1 MMFLDIIPKSHQSH
15 LTVCEPQ
22 QGKVTSEQ
30 QMVQCWQSVKAGEQ
44 FNAVDDTILYVL
56 ELGLVNIYDGPDIS
70 KAKLLVDSEVHK
82 GSVEF
87 HLNERDWFSHGHNR
101 DPLYNN
107 VILHVV
113 GRAGNKRATTLSGQP
128 VLTVICSDVYTDC
141 TWESG
146 CKLACSLNGE
156 FVKLTIQS
164 FMWFRWLEKVH
175 RFHDDLV
182 KDVIPRDLF
191 YLKSFGALG
200 LKGNVHLFEKL
211 ARSLPLTLLSKMTT
225 HTEIIAALF
234 GSAGF
239 LSDLENEKESL
250 LSTWDSICRKHKIAQ
265 VVESYEWNHRSVR
278 PAADPL
284 RRLRFGVDLVK
295 ALLSGWQ
302 LGEDN
307 DSITYRDLVTL
318 FPKTIPGKGWISE
331 WLGNV
336 VYPMQEA
343 ICMMEGKLE
352 NRGNGKFEQWC
363 DLKLGYTYG
372 RLSRQFNRKI
382 PTKELTSFSVQQG
395 LMALQNRYCRQGL
408 CAVCPLIS

>member
-1 MMFLDIIPKSHQSH
+1 MMFLAVTPKSH

-22 QGKVTSEQ
+22 QGKVTSER

-56 ELGLVNIYDGPDIS
+56 ELGSVNIYDGPDIS
-70 KAKLLVDSEVHK
+70 KAKLLVDSEVHN
-82 GSVEF
+82 GGVEF
-87 HLNERDWFSHGHNR
+87 HLNERDWFSHGHDR

-113 GRAGNKRATTLSGQP
+113 GRAGNRRATTLSGQR

-146 CKLACSLNGE
+146 CKLTCDLDGE
-156 FVKLTIQS
+156 LIRLVTQP
-164 FMWFRWLEKVH
+164 FMWIRWLEKVH
-175 RFHDDLV
+175 RFYDDLV
-182 KDVIPRDLF
+182 KGVIPRDLF

-211 ARSLPLTLLSKMTT
+211 ARSLPLTLFSKMKSTADIKAT
-225 HTEIIAALF
+225 LF

-250 LSTWDSICRKHKIAQ
+250 LSAWDCICRKYQVAQ

-278 PAADPL
+278 PAADPF
-284 RRLRFGVDLVK
+284 RRLRFGVDLVTE
-295 ALLSGWQ
+295 LLSGWQ
-302 LGEDN
+302 PWKDH
-307 DSITYRDLVTL
+307 DSYTYQNLVTL
-318 FPKTIPGKGWISE
+318 FSETIPGRGWISE

-343 ICMMEGKLE
+343 ICMVEGKLK
-352 NRGNGKFEQWC
+352 NRGNEIFEQWY

-382 PTKELTSFSVQQG
+382 PTKELNSFSVQQG

-408 CAVCPLIS
+408 CAVCPLVS